1 MQEHSTEAPHGK
13 TLAVLHD
20 PAGLRKRTA
29 QSLSW
34 HPDGSR
40 KIAVAY
46 CVMEF
51 QACTFALSL
60 STTGNSRG
68 LSPKSQIINPKLEVL
83 TVWAAQILAFRVS
96 LMIKFGGN

>member
-1 MQEHSTEAPHGK
+1 MQSDSGGAQQLRLCRVQEHSTEAPHGK

-20 PAGLRKRTA
+20 PAGPRKRTA

-46 CVMEF
+46 CFMEF
-51 QACTFALSL
+51 QARTFCS
-60 STTGNSRG
+60 
-68 LSPKSQIINPKLEVL
+68 
-83 TVWAAQILAFRVS
+83 
-96 LMIKFGGN
+96 